1 VIAATLMETEAD
13 NIDLNDGLARVRN
26 SNKGMPIPD
35 LARAAY
41 HQSHRFAGIGAG
53 LHENAVYDPGG
64 TFSNACHASIVEVD
78 IETGRVK
85 IERFVVA
92 EDAGILINPMIV
104 DGQICGGVA
113 QGIANAL
120 YEEII
125 YDEIGNCLT
134 TSLADFLPPTILE
147 IPTIEIL
154 HGCTTSDASI
164 TKAKGVGEG
173 GLIGAPAS
181 VINAIVDALSPFG
194 IEIFEMPASPQRI
207 LDHIRGKRMT

>member
-1 VIAATLMETEAD
+1 MVAHFFGKVFQFL
-13 NIDLNDGLARVRN
+13 DGFTRPRFF
-26 SNKGMPIPD
+26 
-35 LARAAY
+35 R
-41 HQSHRFAGIGAG
+41 HQSHKFAAIGPG
-53 LHENAVYDPGG
+53 LHENAIYDPAG

-78 IETGRVK
+78 IETGHVK
-85 IERFVVA
+85 IERFLVV
-92 EDAGILINPMIV
+92 EDAGVLINPMIV
-104 DGQICGGVA
+104 DGQITGGVA

-120 YEEII
+120 YEEIV

-134 TSLADFLPPTILE
+134 TSLADFLPPTMLE

-154 HGCTTSDASI
+154 HSYTTSDASI

-207 LDHIRGKRMT
+207 LDHIRQKRAS